1 MPVFR
6 TSRRVPV
13 PPDVAFAVAAD
24 VGSYKDFL
32 PLLQRSTVRGQR
44 RPTQSGEAFDAEL
57 AVAYP
62 KLGLTESFVSKVETD
77 RAKRTVQARSSDAP
91 FRSIETTWQ
100 ITPAGDGADV
110 SIHID
115 YAFRNPFIQ
124 LAAGGLMDMAISKV
138 MSAFEARALV
148 IHKTKAATAQSL

>member
-6 TSRRVPV
+6 TSRRVAV

-24 VGSYKDFL
+24 VGSYKEFL
-32 PLLQRSTVRGQR
+32 PLLQRSAVRGQKK
-44 RPTQSGEAFDAEL
+44 PTPSGETFDAEL
-57 AVAYP
+57 AVSYP
-62 KLGLTESFVSKVETD
+62 KLGLTESFVSKVETSS
-77 RAKRTVQARSSDAP
+77 AKRTVQARSNDAP
-91 FRSIETTWQ
+91 FRNIETIWQ
-100 ITPAGDGADV
+100 ITPAGDGAEV

-138 MSAFEARALV
+138 MAAFEARALM
-148 IHKTKAATAQSL
+148 IHKTKATAV